1 MNTAHVE
8 RRELLE
14 RRRGKVNG
22 ADRASRASV
31 SNRDSDGL
39 AIGAGDK
46 HLATAHG
53 VTRAGRVRTEQ

>member
-22 ADRASRASV
+22 TDRASRASV
-31 SNRDSDGL
+31 RNRDGDGL

-46 HLATAHG
+46 HLAATHG
-53 VTRAGRVRTEQ
+53 VTRAERVRTGQ